1 MFKRL
6 WWFVRGVEMGF
17 WSAWFVSKGRSEQ
30 GDDDGGVSSL
40 RSGAVAMVMGF
51 EGGGGVVFSKERENV
66 GEDGVGCVVGP
77 GSQGRF
83 LFITLKK
90 KCNINNNNNISGKV
104 G

>member
-1 MFKRL
+1 M
-6 WWFVRGVEMGF
+6 
-17 WSAWFVSKGRSEQ
+17 
-30 GDDDGGVSSL
+30 
-40 RSGAVAMVMGF
+40 AMVMGF

-90 KCNINNNNNISGKV
+90 NVILIIIIILVVRWVK
-104 G
+104 